1 MNFSPLFKYLFLVFF
16 SFVAHADNELH
27 FLGGEYKIEL
37 LVKDPDERYPV
48 TINLSVNDHAKIVS
62 GKFNYPFYKC
72 SGEIKSQIS
81 NEDELILDE
90 IITSGVDICENS
102 AYVFSFTEQH
112 LYEKEGRGIK
122 GITNIYKGKPIDTV
136 IQSISVVPTKI
147 SDFKYKHKIYKLDE
161 IFDVESIDLL
171 EEYYTIENRESYKK
185 KIKNKM
191 VALMSADMGWAEAI
205 RFIKRHPHSVTLK
218 DKAVKNN
225 IISILKKKNN
235 IKAYYS
241 FLKYLPASNSLYTMG
256 ENVFLDFLQKDKLN
270 NFDILLHLAIEN
282 KKIKPFNSFYY
293 WEKSKRIKKLE
304 TNVPHNIKNGHM
316 VFWSKSG
323 RELADIRYVN
333 GDPIFGDISGKRII
347 SSKWRKIG
355 VDQLFNII
363 RNKRISI
370 NHNNDDCSYS
380 KNKAGKCYST
390 AYIDSKQKF
399 KIGGEYLT
407 TQISVN
413 KESIYIARS
422 ILNSS
427 LLYTGLINIPSFG
440 VDLYVNNNNTILRFF
455 TFRNAKKLR
464 PDINIEA
471 DPSYKFLKE
480 AKLKNYKIIK
490 QTGIR
495 EYIKE
500 EDYNIVDEIGKAVMG
515 AAIKG
520 TVNAMKSA
528 NSMGKDKS
536 ICFATTK
543 GQPSFCYNTSVGE
556 GADKYTCLASAENSE
571 NHCFNAN
578 VSTGRDRDLCLA
590 AVKRSDH
597 YCYSDNIPAGS
608 VRDLCLASAQRKEHY
623 CYSGNISEGRER
635 DICLAAATSND
646 YYCASL

>member
-1 MNFSPLFKYLFLVFF
+1 MNFSSLLKYLFLVCF
-16 SFVAHADNELH
+16 SFSAHAENEFH

-48 TINLSVNDHAKIVS
+48 TINLSVDDNLKIVS
-62 GKFNYPFYKC
+62 GKFNYPLYKC
-72 SGEIKSQIS
+72 SGEIKSQVS
-81 NEDELILDE
+81 NESELILDE
-90 IITSGVDICENS
+90 VINSGIDICENS
-102 AYVFSFTEQH
+102 AYVFSFTKQH
-112 LYEKEGRGIK
+112 LYEKDGRGIK
-122 GITNIYKGKPIDTV
+122 SIKNIYEGKSIDTV
-136 IQSISVVPTKI
+136 IQSISVVSTKM
-147 SDFKYKHKIYKLDE
+147 SNFKYKHKIYKLDD
-161 IFDVESIDLL
+161 ILRVESIDLL
-171 EEYYTIENRESYKK
+171 EEYYAIENRELYKRK
-185 KIKNKM
+185 VKNKM
-191 VALMSADMGWAEAI
+191 IALMSANIGWTEAI
-205 RFIKRHPHSVTLK
+205 SFIKRYPHSVTLK

-225 IISILKKKNN
+225 IISILKKKNKM
-235 IKAYYS
+235 KAYYS
-241 FLKYLPASNSLYTMG
+241 FLKYLPASIELYKMG
-256 ENVFLDFLQKDKLN
+256 EDVFLDFLKKDKLN

-293 WEKSKRIKKLE
+293 WGKSKRIKKLE

-316 VFWSKSG
+316 VFWSKNG

-333 GDPIFGDISGKRII
+333 GDPIFGYISGERII
-347 SSKWRKIG
+347 SSKWRKIRT
-355 VDQLFNII
+355 DQLFNII

-370 NHNNDDCSYS
+370 NNNNDCSYS
-380 KNKAGKCYST
+380 KNQAGKCYST
-390 AYIDSKQKF
+390 AYIDSEQKF

-407 TQISVN
+407 IQISTN
-413 KESIYIARS
+413 NESIYIARS
-422 ILNSS
+422 TLNPSS
-427 LLYTGLINIPSFG
+427 LYTGLIDIPSSG
-440 VDLYVNNNNTILRFF
+440 VDLYVSNDNTILRFF

-464 PDINIEA
+464 PDINIES

-490 QTGIR
+490 QSGIR
-495 EYIKE
+495 EYTKE
-500 EDYNIVDEIGKAVMG
+500 EGYNIIDEIGKAVMG

-543 GQPSFCYNTSVGE
+543 GQPSFCYNPSVGE
-556 GADKYTCLASAENSE
+556 GTARYTCLASAENSE
-571 NHCFNAN
+571 HHCFNDN
-578 VSTGRDRDLCLA
+578 VPTGQDRDLCLA

-608 VRDLCLASAQRKEHY
+608 VRDLCLAAAQRKDHY
-623 CYSGNISEGRER
+623 CYSDNIAEGRER